1 MKSVLL
7 PLTAHV
13 DLAPVSEFTARFSKK
28 HSATITALYVEPD
41 PRTAIPFVGE
51 GLSADIIQSV
61 QEAAE
66 QENDEHEKFCKE
78 QFAEIMKS
86 HSIAK
91 KNGDDILP
99 NSHYRW
105 KTLVGEISDHIG
117 RKARTADVS
126 ICMQPSDKHECY
138 KHLFNDLIYRSGRPV
153 LMIPTEGNFEVGTN
167 ILIAWNGRAEVARSI
182 ANALPILRTAG
193 KISIVQVDEIDEDR
207 PSLYEA
213 AEYLEDH
220 GLTVSIIEQPQSNAG
235 ISDTILATAQDI
247 QADLIVIGA
256 YSHARWHEIIL
267 GSITTQIVANT
278 KLPVFM
284 SH

>member
-28 HSATITALYVEPD
+28 HSATITALYVQPD

-51 GLSADIIQSV
+51 GLSADVIQSV

-66 QENDEHEKFCKE
+66 QENEEQEAASREK
-78 QFAEIMKS
+78 FAEIMKN
-86 HSIAK
+86 HSIAE
-91 KNGDDILP
+91 KNGEDILP

-105 KTLVGEISDHIG
+105 KTLVGEISDHVG

-153 LMIPTEGNFEVGTN
+153 LMIPTEGDFEVGTN

-182 ANALPILRTAG
+182 ANAFPILRSAE
-193 KISIVQVDEIDEDR
+193 KISLVQVGEIEEDR
-207 PSLYEA
+207 PTIHEA

-220 GLTVSIIEQPQSNAG
+220 GLQVSVIEQPRSNSG

-247 QADLIVIGA
+247 HADLIVIGA
-256 YSHARWHEIIL
+256 YSHTRWHELIL

-278 KLPVFM
+278 KQPIFM